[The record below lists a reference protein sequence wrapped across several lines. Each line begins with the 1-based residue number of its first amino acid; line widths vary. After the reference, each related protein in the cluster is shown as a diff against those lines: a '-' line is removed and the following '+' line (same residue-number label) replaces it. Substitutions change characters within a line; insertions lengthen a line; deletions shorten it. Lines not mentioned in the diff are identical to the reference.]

1 MVVCPKSDA
10 SPRRT
15 VDLQALN
22 KTAVRQTHP
31 SDTPFHLAAA
41 IPSGSYKSVMDCWN
55 GYHSVPL
62 AQEDRPLTTFIT
74 PFDKYRYRVAPMG
87 FLAAGD
93 AYTARMSVITA
104 EISNKKQL
112 VDDTC
117 VYNNTQAENFTDTC
131 RLLSLSA
138 AAGIVFNRKK
148 FQFGEKTVEF
158 LGFQLRKLWLL
169 IIVVKLD

>member
-1 MVVCPKSDA
+1 MVVCPKSDG

-41 IPSGSYKSVMDCWN
+41 IPSGSYKSVLDCWN

-74 PFDKYRYRVAPMG
+74 PFGKYRYRVAPMG

-112 VDDTC
+112 VDDT
-117 VYNNTQAENFTDTC
+117 
-131 RLLSLSA
+131 
-138 AAGIVFNRKK
+138 
-148 FQFGEKTVEF
+148 
-158 LGFQLRKLWLL
+158 
-169 IIVVKLD
+169 

>member
-1 MVVCPKSDA
+1 
-10 SPRRT
+10 
-15 VDLQALN
+15 
-22 KTAVRQTHP
+22 
-31 SDTPFHLAAA
+31 
-41 IPSGSYKSVMDCWN
+41 
-55 GYHSVPL
+55 
-62 AQEDRPLTTFIT
+62 
-74 PFDKYRYRVAPMG
+74 MG

-117 VYNNTQAENFTDTC
+117 VYNNTLAENFTDTC

-158 LGFQLRKLWLL
+158 LGFTVTSDSVRPSDKFLKAIKNFPRPRDITGIRSWFGLVNQVNFALSQSDTCTLLSNQELRGRG
-169 IIVVKLD
+169 